1 MSSKAKKKSRF
12 DHSVSSEYL
21 DVIVLTA
28 RSDNYMYIIV
38 GTCSPLLFTHLLF
51 ETRFIDRR
59 TSGKRNYTHFRNTFY
74 RSSYV
79 AKTQIHTHTDKK
91 TNECG
96 VVDPFDSKKV
106 VQEVKR
112 RGLNLSCILTTHS
125 HFDHA
130 GGNKDLLKRVP
141 SISVVYGGKNDKVSE
156 CTKEVE
162 EGDTFNIGKNLSVS
176 VMYTPCHTPGHVCY
190 VVKASDCAPSVF
202 TGDALFVSG
211 CGNFNTGTPAQM
223 ASAFQRLGK
232 LPMNTLVW
240 AGHEYTVSNLAY
252 ACFVE
257 PESKILRAK
266 TEWAKSQ
273 VASKAFTVPSTI
285 QEEHE
290 MKE

>member
-12 DHSVSSEYL
+12 DHSVS
-21 DVIVLTA
+21 
-28 RSDNYMYIIV
+28 N
-38 GTCSPLLFTHLLF
+38 
-51 ETRFIDRR
+51 
-59 TSGKRNYTHFRNTFY
+59 
-74 RSSYV
+74 
-79 AKTQIHTHTDKK
+79 
-91 TNECG
+91 
-96 VVDPFDSKKV
+96 PFDSKKV
-106 VQEVKR
+106 AQEVKR
-112 RGLNLSCILTTHS
+112 RGLKLSCILTTHS

-141 SISVVYGGKNDKVSE
+141 SISAVYGGKNDKVPE

-223 ASAFQRLGK
+223 ASAFERLGK

-273 VASKAFTVPSTI
+273 LTSKAFTVPSTI

-290 MKE
+290 MNPFMRAVYGVDVLVKHCGTDNPVRAIKFVREEKSSGSWKMTKLNPLPTTCVRVSPI